1 MEYCFCYFFS
11 LWLLAFLSFS
21 FFYYDRRCIQN
32 TSTRLM
38 RSSLLRHISWNRQNL
53 SLWSNTL
60 TGLSHLFHAAEC
72 YFNPPANSSD
82 IGCPPVS
89 DCTSP
94 HSKEPNN
101 SSYTKRK
108 YGATDY
114 NSLTGCLLLLDPWS
128 LLFSSNDSVTL
139 KDNQFQ
145 LCVQLPWSGVKD

>member
-1 MEYCFCYFFS
+1 MEYCFCYIFLFVTTGFSFF
-11 LWLLAFLSFS
+11 F

-32 TSTRLM
+32 TSTCLM
-38 RSSLLRHISWNRQNL
+38 RSSLFWHISWNSQNL

-60 TGLSHLFHAAEC
+60 TGLSHLFHAGEC
-72 YFNPPANSSD
+72 YFNPPTNSWD

-89 DCTSP
+89 DCRSP

-128 LLFSSNDSVTL
+128 LLFCLTSVTL

-145 LCVQLPWSGVKD
+145 LCVQLPWSRVKD